1 MSLVET
7 KLMIDKSSSY
17 CDSILF
23 ALVDECT
30 KDLDA
35 YIDNISANFKDTANI
50 DNITLDNF
58 ILNLPMLIY
67 YSSSKLEQLGLKD
80 DISSIEK
87 KRKISEILASSEAKL
102 KSDRQIEAELASV
115 DISLLNDIY
124 QRAYRVVRSKLDTAY
139 EVLASCKK
147 IMSRRIEEY
156 KVEHSDTGRQILHS

>member
-1 MSLVET
+1 MSLVEA
-7 KLMIDKSSSY
+7 KMMIDKSAQY

-30 KDLDA
+30 RDLDA
-35 YIDNISANFKDTANI
+35 YIDNISRNFKDTANI
-50 DNITLDNF
+50 DNTTLDNF

-67 YSSSKLEQLGLKD
+67 YSSAKLEQLGLKD
-80 DISSIEK
+80 DLSAIEK
-87 KRKISEILASSEAKL
+87 KKKISEVLSTSEAKL
-102 KSDRQIEAELASV
+102 KSDRQIEAELGSI

-147 IMSRRIEEY
+147 IMSRRIEEL